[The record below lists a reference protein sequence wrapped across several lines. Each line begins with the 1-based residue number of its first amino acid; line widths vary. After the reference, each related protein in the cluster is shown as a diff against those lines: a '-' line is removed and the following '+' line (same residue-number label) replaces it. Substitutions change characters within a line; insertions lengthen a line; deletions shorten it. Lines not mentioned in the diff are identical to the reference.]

1 MQSYSHIANQFANFS
16 ENWQYIYVNTHLYHP
31 KDAPPYHKA
40 TCSTMFID
48 ALFVIAGN
56 WKQPRYPSI
65 EKWTKKMWFLYTIE
79 YYFHVLYS
87 LDDAYICFSCSLT

>member
-1 MQSYSHIANQFANFS
+1 
-16 ENWQYIYVNTHLYHP
+16 
-31 KDAPPYHKA
+31 
-40 TCSTMFID
+40 MFID